1 MSPNAQYE
9 LALKLPIDRLKAIL
23 QGRPDVIDQSAA
35 LLALKQKMQMKTALD
50 GQAAQAQLAQPSIKQ
65 QLLASS
71 GVEAL
76 PALNM
81 EIPDGGIAGE
91 EEPAEMMAA
100 GGAVQRFNGE
110 TGSAVS
116 NLAAQ
121 YAAAQARL
129 GSNLPSDEDIDV
141 LAQRVEAAR
150 AAARAIPAPGILQM
164 RKGPQEV
171 ARYKAAQEELRAAQD
186 AFYAAQQKRIPT
198 SYGAPTTTP
207 YFSEPQIK
215 RPGIQPIRLTTGE
228 LVPEQDRTPPVDRDE
243 QGRRIGVDTVV
254 PAAAPR
260 KASAP
265 RRGIEQIVR
274 SDASYNPEQ
283 QTTGPTALAALAG
296 EPTAAKPVAPT
307 DEFSSIGDYMKALQ
321 SYTQTEREAL
331 ERAIAGRREKVE
343 GEKAQRKG
351 EFGGLAALGAA
362 AELLKSGRPGATS
375 IGEAF
380 GSVGRAG
387 AEYTKEERRIADQLD
402 AADIEA
408 TKARLAMKQG
418 DVQLGA
424 TLMGKAEERRLNAAK
439 FEWEKVYN
447 MELARLK
454 EKGLSIDYATR
465 MAAVAA
471 DNARTAMLA
480 NAYSQKGT
488 ETEAQQHKRR
498 LEAWEAVLKLSPAKM
513 LEYMKENPGKSKQE
527 VQEIVVNRILGQAPA
542 VGAPSAI
549 PNLDAFSVREK
560 TGRQ

>member
-110 TGSAVS
+110 FDSYVESPVRTTAFTPWSEIERRVREGDP
-116 NLAAQ
+116 AAIQ
-121 YAAAQARL
+121 YAR
-129 GSNLPSDEDIDV
+129 
-141 LAQRVEAAR
+141 QRIAKG
-150 AAARAIPAPGILQM
+150 PGIIGISPPQSLIDYLGVKSDIYKT
-164 RKGPQEV
+164 RPIKGVESPFKEEPRSTAAKV
-171 ARYKAAQEELRAAQD
+171 A
-186 AFYAAQQKRIPT
+186 
-198 SYGAPTTTP
+198 
-207 YFSEPQIK
+207 
-215 RPGIQPIRLTTGE
+215 
-228 LVPEQDRTPPVDRDE
+228 
-243 QGRRIGVDTVV
+243 
-254 PAAAPR
+254 AAAPSVIPTATQDERELRRAATLVSRKESER
-260 KASAP
+260 KAPAP

-296 EPTAAKPVAPT
+296 EPTAAKPAAPT
-307 DEFSSIGDYMKALQ
+307 DEFSGIGDYIKALQ
-321 SYTQTEREAL
+321 SYTQPEREAL

-424 TLMGKAEERRLNAAK
+424 TLMGKSQDRAIA
-439 FEWEKVYN
+439 
-447 MELARLK
+447 
-454 EKGLSIDYATR
+454 
-465 MAAVAA
+465 AA
-471 DNARTAMLA
+471 DLA
-480 NAYSQKGT
+480 WKKTYQAKLLELQGVEQDEKKRHNMASEAADAERNRILAPYYSSLGAAALQRGGDT
-488 ETEAQQHKRR
+488 ELQQSKRR
-498 LEAWEAVLKLSPAKM
+498 LDAYEAVLKLPAAKM
-513 LEYMKENPGKSKQE
+513 LEYKRMYPGKSE
-527 VQEIVVNRILGQAPA
+527 QEIQEILVNRMLGQAPA